1 MVGLG
6 SRVSVGI
13 DIGAAALRGV
23 ALRQRGGL
31 YEVIAATE
39 TVRTPNH
46 PVPTLLDVER
56 LIQALQRQGFDA
68 KSAVIAAPSDRLAN
82 AIVEL
87 PPRSSGAPIDVLAG
101 AELNKNVP
109 GDLEVFVWDLPT
121 GRHAKANEYLAI
133 GFPHAAA
140 NELMSPFLQAGLT
153 VEAIEPEMTALQR
166 VTGANGRLV
175 LDAGMRGLR
184 IYAYDGNNTLFFR
197 HIELASEAVDSERVR
212 TSVTGTIDYVAERF
226 PTLEE
231 ASVIVLGHPG
241 QADRVA
247 TMLKRDYDTAIVREL
262 HTELVLPEWLHDSG
276 IGARWAPAIGLAARP
291 AVAGVAA

>member
-1 MVGLG
+1 MVGFG
-6 SRVSVGI
+6 DQVSVGI
-13 DIGAAALRGV
+13 DIGASALRGV
-23 ALRQRGGL
+23 ALRQRGGHF
-31 YEVIAATE
+31 EVLAAAE
-39 TVRTPNH
+39 SIRTPNH

-56 LIQALQRQGFDA
+56 LIQALQRQGFNP

-109 GDLEVFVWDLPT
+109 GELEVFVWDLPP

-153 VEAIEPEMTALQR
+153 IEAIEPEMTALQR

-184 IYAYDGNNTLFFR
+184 IYAYDGSNALFFR
-197 HIELASEAVDSERVR
+197 HIELANEAVDSDRVR
-212 TSVTGTIDYVAERF
+212 TSVTGTIDYVADRF

-231 ASVIVLGHPG
+231 ASVIVLGNPG
-241 QADRVA
+241 QADRVS
-247 TMLKRDYDTAIVREL
+247 TMLKHEYDTSIVRDL
-262 HTELVLPEWLHDSG
+262 RTELEFPEWLRDSG
-276 IGARWAPAIGLAARP
+276 IGPRWEPAIGLAARP
-291 AVAGVAA
+291 AAVGVAA